1 MRRQSELL
9 ASHVPLMVLWKKH
22 QVTALLAQG
31 ISMSIQFLR
40 PLARDCAVVGL
51 QQMQAWWERLWP
63 YLRTQKRLRLHAFAD
78 KEQTVTL
85 RALLNLA
92 CAVLN
97 VLRCPLRGSQQ
108 GEAAL

>member
-1 MRRQSELL
+1 MPGERILGCVSSNWKSRRRSMRRQSELL
-9 ASHVPLMVLWKKH
+9 SSHVPLMVLWKKH

-31 ISMSIQFLR
+31 ISMSIQ
-40 PLARDCAVVGL
+40 
-51 QQMQAWWERLWP
+51 RLWP
-63 YLRTQKRLRLHAFAD
+63 YLRTEKRLRLHAVAE

-92 CAVLN
+92 CAVIN

-108 GEAAL
+108 G